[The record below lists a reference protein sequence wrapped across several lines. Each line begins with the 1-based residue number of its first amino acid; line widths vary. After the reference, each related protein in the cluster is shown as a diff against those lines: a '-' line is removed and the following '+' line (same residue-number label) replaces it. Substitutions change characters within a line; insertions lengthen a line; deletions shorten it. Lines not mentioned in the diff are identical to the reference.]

1 MFLRTLHVLILQKQQ
16 MAPPPP
22 PGLQTPMG
30 ISAASETSDA
40 QLAESQSPELLTPKN
55 AQTPKGGAKA
65 RARGGTGR
73 GTRRR
78 KASNAPI
85 KDESDVWSFPCLRV
99 YTG

>member
-1 MFLRTLHVLILQKQQ
+1 
-16 MAPPPP
+16 
-22 PGLQTPMG
+22 MG

-78 KASNAPI
+78 KTSNAPI
-85 KDESDVWSFPCLRV
+85 KDESDVWLLPLLHSLHRLTATGGVIRRV
-99 YTG
+99 HNGRCQDKVREKGA